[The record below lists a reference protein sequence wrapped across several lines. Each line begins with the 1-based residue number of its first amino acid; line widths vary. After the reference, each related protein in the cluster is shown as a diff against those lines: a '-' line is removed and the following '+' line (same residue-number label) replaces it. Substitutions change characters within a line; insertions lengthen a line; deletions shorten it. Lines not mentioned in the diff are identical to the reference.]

1 MKKIALIMD
10 GWKRFFTYAWP
21 AGVLERIR
29 ETNEDVNLYIFN
41 SSGDWSRD
49 EDYNIG
55 EYNIYRLPDL
65 NDFDGIIV
73 DLNNIRYPKVREY
86 VISSAKATGKPV
98 ISIANEIEDF
108 YYVGINNE
116 KAMRMMIEHLYE
128 KHGCKKYWFVMGPED
143 NYENVKRIAALRA
156 YMDEKQLTYSESD
169 FYCESFEYQC
179 GVNGFEKL
187 LETHDKGR
195 LPQAIICGNDNIAVG
210 VCEAATAHG
219 YQVPK
224 DFCVTGFDNFDKAA
238 YYEPRISTI
247 SHIRENVGIACV
259 DLFLHIWKGEK
270 PDRFYYTDTE
280 GIFWDSC
287 GCMPGEV
294 PDQAEY
300 LKGQVMY
307 GIETARFEDEV
318 FSLEYELLKCN
329 TVREM
334 MYCIPQC
341 IPSLKCDAMY
351 LILDSHMDTYKEQ
364 VKTHRSLSFF
374 EEEDFHVE
382 GYPKCMQVKFAY
394 KNGKMLDTD
403 QMEIEGI
410 FPFFEP
416 QKGGTDFLFLPMH
429 FRNRTVG
436 YFVIENAVYLME
448 KQYLFQ
454 VIKTLTNAME
464 NLHKKEKLEHMNQ
477 ILSDLYVRDSVTG
490 LYNRMG
496 YQKLSISYFTI
507 MREKKMPVL
516 VMFIDLDRLKY
527 INDTFGH
534 EYGDFAIVSIAKAML
549 KHCDADAIAARTGGD
564 EFIVL
569 EGAKDEESGRVLAQ
583 KIRTE
588 LSKTQRAMQLPFDLS
603 ASIGAVVAH
612 PGEENVLES
621 YVKRAEMLMY
631 EEKAEKKVSRD
642 S

>member
-1 MKKIALIMD
+1 MKKIELIMD
-10 GWKRFFTYAWP
+10 GWKRWFTFAWP
-21 AGVLERIR
+21 AGILQRIR
-29 ETNEDVNLYIFN
+29 QTGEEVSLYIFN
-41 SSGDWSRD
+41 SSGGWSCD
-49 EDYNIG
+49 EEYNTG

-65 NDFDGIIV
+65 REFDGIIL
-73 DLNNIRYPKVREY
+73 DLNNIGYPEVWED
-86 VISSAKATGKPV
+86 VIRRAKESGVPV

-219 YQVPK
+219 YQVPE

-287 GCMPGEV
+287 GCMTGEV

-436 YFVIENAVYLME
+436 YF
-448 KQYLFQ
+448 
-454 VIKTLTNAME
+454 
-464 NLHKKEKLEHMNQ
+464 
-477 ILSDLYVRDSVTG
+477 
-490 LYNRMG
+490 
-496 YQKLSISYFTI
+496 
-507 MREKKMPVL
+507 
-516 VMFIDLDRLKY
+516 
-527 INDTFGH
+527 
-534 EYGDFAIVSIAKAML
+534 AIVSIAKAML

-621 YVKRAEMLMY
+621 YVKQAEMLMY

>member
-219 YQVPK
+219 YQVPE

-287 GCMPGEV
+287 GCMTGEV

-621 YVKRAEMLMY
+621 YVKQAEMLMY

>member
-1 MKKIALIMD
+1 
-10 GWKRFFTYAWP
+10 
-21 AGVLERIR
+21 
-29 ETNEDVNLYIFN
+29 
-41 SSGDWSRD
+41 
-49 EDYNIG
+49 
-55 EYNIYRLPDL
+55 
-65 NDFDGIIV
+65 
-73 DLNNIRYPKVREY
+73 
-86 VISSAKATGKPV
+86 
-98 ISIANEIEDF
+98 
-108 YYVGINNE
+108 
-116 KAMRMMIEHLYE
+116 
-128 KHGCKKYWFVMGPED
+128 
-143 NYENVKRIAALRA
+143 
-156 YMDEKQLTYSESD
+156 
-169 FYCESFEYQC
+169 
-179 GVNGFEKL
+179 
-187 LETHDKGR
+187 
-195 LPQAIICGNDNIAVG
+195 
-210 VCEAATAHG
+210 
-219 YQVPK
+219 
-224 DFCVTGFDNFDKAA
+224 
-238 YYEPRISTI
+238 
-247 SHIRENVGIACV
+247 
-259 DLFLHIWKGEK
+259 
-270 PDRFYYTDTE
+270 
-280 GIFWDSC
+280 
-287 GCMPGEV
+287 
-294 PDQAEY
+294 
-300 LKGQVMY
+300 
-307 GIETARFEDEV
+307 
-318 FSLEYELLKCN
+318 
-329 TVREM
+329 
-334 MYCIPQC
+334 
-341 IPSLKCDAMY
+341 
-351 LILDSHMDTYKEQ
+351 MDTYKEQ

>member
-10 GWKRFFTYAWP
+10 GWKRWFTFAWP
-21 AGVLERIR
+21 AGILQRIR
-29 ETNEDVNLYIFN
+29 QTGEEVSLYIFN
-41 SSGDWSRD
+41 SSGGWSCD
-49 EDYNIG
+49 EEYNTG

-65 NDFDGIIV
+65 REFDGIIL
-73 DLNNIRYPKVREY
+73 DLNNIGYPEVWED
-86 VISSAKATGKPV
+86 VIRRAKESGVPV

-219 YQVPK
+219 YQVPE

-259 DLFLHIWKGEK
+259 DLFLHIWKGGK

-496 YQKLSISYFTI
+496 YQKLSISYFA
-507 MREKKMPVL
+507 P
-516 VMFIDLDRLKY
+516 
-527 INDTFGH
+527 
-534 EYGDFAIVSIAKAML
+534 
-549 KHCDADAIAARTGGD
+549 
-564 EFIVL
+564 
-569 EGAKDEESGRVLAQ
+569 
-583 KIRTE
+583 
-588 LSKTQRAMQLPFDLS
+588 
-603 ASIGAVVAH
+603 AH
-612 PGEENVLES
+612 
-621 YVKRAEMLMY
+621 
-631 EEKAEKKVSRD
+631 
-642 S
+642 

>member
-10 GWKRFFTYAWP
+10 GWKRWFTFAWP
-21 AGVLERIR
+21 AGILQRIR
-29 ETNEDVNLYIFN
+29 QTGEEVSLYIFN
-41 SSGDWSRD
+41 SSGGWSCD
-49 EDYNIG
+49 EEYNTG

-65 NDFDGIIV
+65 REFDGIIL
-73 DLNNIRYPKVREY
+73 DLNNIGYPEVWED
-86 VISSAKATGKPV
+86 VIRRAKESGVPV

-219 YQVPK
+219 YQVPE

-527 INDTFGH
+527 
-534 EYGDFAIVSIAKAML
+534 
-549 KHCDADAIAARTGGD
+549 CDADAIAARTGGD

>member
-1 MKKIALIMD
+1 M
-10 GWKRFFTYAWP
+10 
-21 AGVLERIR
+21 
-29 ETNEDVNLYIFN
+29 
-41 SSGDWSRD
+41 
-49 EDYNIG
+49 
-55 EYNIYRLPDL
+55 
-65 NDFDGIIV
+65 
-73 DLNNIRYPKVREY
+73 
-86 VISSAKATGKPV
+86 
-98 ISIANEIEDF
+98 
-108 YYVGINNE
+108 
-116 KAMRMMIEHLYE
+116 
-128 KHGCKKYWFVMGPED
+128 PE
-143 NYENVKRIAALRA
+143 
-156 YMDEKQLTYSESD
+156 
-169 FYCESFEYQC
+169 
-179 GVNGFEKL
+179 
-187 LETHDKGR
+187 
-195 LPQAIICGNDNIAVG
+195 
-210 VCEAATAHG
+210 
-219 YQVPK
+219 

-374 EEEDFHVE
+374 EEEDFHEE

-569 EGAKDEESGRVLAQ
+569 ECAKDEESGRVLAQ

>member
-10 GWKRFFTYAWP
+10 GWKRWFTFAWP
-21 AGVLERIR
+21 AGILQRIR
-29 ETNEDVNLYIFN
+29 QTGEEVSLYIFN
-41 SSGDWSRD
+41 SSGGWSCD
-49 EDYNIG
+49 EEYNTG

-65 NDFDGIIV
+65 REFDGIIL
-73 DLNNIRYPKVREY
+73 DLNNIGYPEVWED
-86 VISSAKATGKPV
+86 VIRRAKESGVPV

-300 LKGQVMY
+300 LKGQVM
-307 GIETARFEDEV
+307 
-318 FSLEYELLKCN
+318 
-329 TVREM
+329 
-334 MYCIPQC
+334 
-341 IPSLKCDAMY
+341 
-351 LILDSHMDTYKEQ
+351 
-364 VKTHRSLSFF
+364 
-374 EEEDFHVE
+374 
-382 GYPKCMQVKFAY
+382 
-394 KNGKMLDTD
+394 NGKMLDTD